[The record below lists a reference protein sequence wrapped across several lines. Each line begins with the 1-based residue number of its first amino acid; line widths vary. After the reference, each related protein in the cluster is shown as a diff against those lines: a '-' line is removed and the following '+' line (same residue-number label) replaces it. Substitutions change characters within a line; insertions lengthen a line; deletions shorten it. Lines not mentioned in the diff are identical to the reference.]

1 MPRPF
6 LGLLLAVLSCLVP
19 LGAQETPPNIVILFA
34 DDLGINDL
42 GCFGRQDQ
50 RIARQFVIR
59 EMALPCV
66 LQQCLFGIQAGP
78 GVIDCTL
85 EGELILGSLKRL
97 PDIQLRQV
105 SPLILGLGMHTQGG

>member
-50 RIARQFVIR
+50 RTPNLDKLAADGARFT
-59 EMALPCV
+59 
-66 LQQCLFGIQAGP
+66 QAYAAAS
-78 GVIDCTL
+78 VC
-85 EGELILGSLKRL
+85 
-97 PDIQLRQV
+97 
-105 SPLILGLGMHTQGG
+105 